1 MPNMLQHHPEPVTEA
16 EARMGR
22 CHLCHRKLLAHPMAA
37 VQDIVRLTDT
47 WGAGLVHRSCAVL
60 GGIIRPA
67 ARRPTGN
74 RHSARA

>member
-1 MPNMLQHHPEPVTEA
+1 VLQHHPEPVTPA
-16 EARMGR
+16 EARVGR
-22 CHLCHRKLLAHPMAA
+22 CHLCHRRLLAHPLAA
-37 VQDIVRLTDT
+37 VQDIVRLSDE

-67 ARRPTGN
+67 ERPSPMN